1 MSYPTEAEL
10 LAKLPT
16 QLYINGEWV
25 DGENEPFSV
34 YDPATGEEL
43 VKVANATPAQA
54 KAALDAA
61 VAVKDEWARTT
72 PRHRSDLL
80 RAAFDKINEL
90 RDEFALLM
98 TLEMGKPLNESQG
111 EVTYGAEYVRW
122 FSEQAPRV
130 LGRYGSTP
138 EGNARMIVSKHPV
151 GPCFL
156 ITPWNF
162 PLAMATRKIAPALA
176 AGNTCVVK
184 PASLTPLTTLLFV
197 KVLEEVGVPA
207 GVVNVITSR
216 DTAGVSNQIMEDPRL
231 RKVSFTGST
240 QVGVGLLKK
249 AADNVLRSSM
259 ELGGNAPFVVFED
272 ADLDKAVEGVL
283 AAKFRNI
290 GQACTAANRIY
301 VHSSIADE
309 FAKRVGEKVAAYKM
323 GRGTEDGVVIG
334 PLVEQKAVDKVDSLV
349 QDAVA
354 RGAEVVTGA
363 KRGEGAGF
371 FYEAT
376 VLNNVSPDADV
387 CREEIFG
394 PVLPIVQFDTEDE
407 AVELANGSE
416 YGLMSYVYT
425 ENFSR
430 GQRMMDRIEAGM
442 MGLNVGVLSNAAAP
456 FGGVKAS
463 GLGKEGSFEGIEEYL
478 NTKYTAVPDP
488 FADQ

>member
-1 MSYPTEAEL
+1 
-10 LAKLPT
+10 
-16 QLYINGEWV
+16 
-25 DGENEPFSV
+25 
-34 YDPATGEEL
+34 
-43 VKVANATPAQA
+43 
-54 KAALDAA
+54 
-61 VAVKDEWARTT
+61 
-72 PRHRSDLL
+72 
-80 RAAFDKINEL
+80 
-90 RDEFALLM
+90 
-98 TLEMGKPLNESQG
+98 
-111 EVTYGAEYVRW
+111 
-122 FSEQAPRV
+122 
-130 LGRYGSTP
+130 
-138 EGNARMIVSKHPV
+138 
-151 GPCFL
+151 
-156 ITPWNF
+156 
-162 PLAMATRKIAPALA
+162 
-176 AGNTCVVK
+176 
-184 PASLTPLTTLLFV
+184 
-197 KVLEEVGVPA
+197 
-207 GVVNVITSR
+207 
-216 DTAGVSNQIMEDPRL
+216 
-231 RKVSFTGST
+231 
-240 QVGVGLLKK
+240 
-249 AADNVLRSSM
+249 
-259 ELGGNAPFVVFED
+259 
-272 ADLDKAVEGVL
+272 
-283 AAKFRNI
+283 
-290 GQACTAANRIY
+290 
-301 VHSSIADE
+301 
-309 FAKRVGEKVAAYKM
+309 M

-349 QDAVA
+349 QDAIA

-376 VLNNVSPDADV
+376 VLNNVSPDAGV